1 MSELDNLFN
10 EMKDVL
16 PIPYSY
22 SQISFFNPTV
32 ILAFKSVAGYQLPS
46 SNGEDVA
53 MEDSTEY
60 EPYFLL
66 QTLHLVPLACLLTA
80 LTH

>member
-1 MSELDNLFN
+1 MSEVDNLFN
-10 EMKDVL
+10 EMKDAL
-16 PIPYSY
+16 PIPCSLLPNF
-22 SQISFFNPTV
+22 IFNPIV
-32 ILAFKSVAGYQLPS
+32 ILAFKSVSGYQLPF

-53 MEDSTEY
+53 VRDSTEY